1 MSKFKHLDLDDRI
14 IIEQSLKV
22 SCSFKAIA
30 KELGKHCTSVSKEVK
45 NHIMVKQTGYLGR
58 AFNNCQ
64 YRFSCKKSYICQS
77 ESCHHKNCKF
87 CSICSK
93 VCKDYVKET
102 CKLLDKPPYV
112 CNGCDSLNKCSLEKS
127 FYSASYAQKEYELM
141 RSESRSGVNT
151 DENTIKYLDKL
162 ISSLILKGQS
172 IHHIYVTNRDAI
184 MCCEKTI
191 YNYIDYKLF
200 LARNIDLTR
209 KVKFRPRKKTYRCF
223 KVDKNCRVGRT
234 YDDFQAFMKEN
245 PDTPVVEMDT
255 VEGVKGGK
263 VLLTLHFLEAQF
275 MPAFLRDANT
285 SQSVINVFNVLY
297 EKLGTT
303 TFQRLFPVI
312 LTDNGSEFTNPLKL
326 EFDDQNIRRTRIFYC
341 DKSAPQQKGSLENNH
356 EFIQRIVPKGNSFD
370 SFTQD
375 DINLMMNHINSYRR
389 RKLNDQSPISV
400 FSFLNGEEILEK
412 FGVNHIPDAEIT
424 LRPALLKR

>member
-1 MSKFKHLDLDDRI
+1 
-14 IIEQSLKV
+14 
-22 SCSFKAIA
+22 
-30 KELGKHCTSVSKEVK
+30 
-45 NHIMVKQTGYLGR
+45 
-58 AFNNCQ
+58 
-64 YRFSCKKSYICQS
+64 
-77 ESCHHKNCKF
+77 
-87 CSICSK
+87 
-93 VCKDYVKET
+93 
-102 CKLLDKPPYV
+102 
-112 CNGCDSLNKCSLEKS
+112 
-127 FYSASYAQKEYELM
+127 
-141 RSESRSGVNT
+141 
-151 DENTIKYLDKL
+151 
-162 ISSLILKGQS
+162 
-172 IHHIYVTNRDAI
+172 
-184 MCCEKTI
+184 
-191 YNYIDYKLF
+191 
-200 LARNIDLTR
+200 
-209 KVKFRPRKKTYRCF
+209 
-223 KVDKNCRVGRT
+223 
-234 YDDFQAFMKEN
+234 MKEN

-275 MPAFLRDANT
+275 MPAFLRGANT

-389 RKLNDQSPISV
+389 RNPGKIWCKPHS
-400 FSFLNGEEILEK
+400 
-412 FGVNHIPDAEIT
+412 
-424 LRPALLKR
+424 